1 VYLQEGRVEDSL
13 KYYRDAIDLTRKA
26 RYALGLAQSL
36 RIYGE
41 VLIGLGRHDEAL
53 PHLNEAASTFAD
65 LRDAS
70 SEAGMWAAIASTEER
85 LGRHAS
91 ALGAWGRANQLYRH
105 LEDAQ
110 GELTASEGL
119 ARATRQHVAE
129 PSLALTHYQHA
140 VRLAESLGDLAAE
153 GRLRNV
159 MAILEWSR
167 GDHQAALAHYERA
180 LDVFRRLGDDV
191 HAGLMLNSIGATL
204 RVLGRRDD
212 AARRLHEALEIHR
225 CTGERQLEGH
235 ALGLLG
241 DLSVEQEDAERAA
254 DFYSRSLDIRRATGD
269 RRGEGWML
277 HGLARCELARGVP
290 YRVREHVTHAARIA
304 GECGDPELAA
314 ACEQLRRVAD

>member
-1 VYLQEGRVEDSL
+1 
-13 KYYRDAIDLTRKA
+13 
-26 RYALGLAQSL
+26 
-36 RIYGE
+36 
-41 VLIGLGRHDEAL
+41 
-53 PHLNEAASTFAD
+53 
-65 LRDAS
+65 
-70 SEAGMWAAIASTEER
+70 MWAAIASTEEK
-85 LGRHAS
+85 LARHAA
-91 ALGAWGRANQLYRH
+91 ALAAWGRASQLYRH
-105 LEDAQ
+105 LDDVQ
-110 GELTASEGL
+110 GELAATEGL

-140 VRLAESLGDLAAE
+140 LQLADTLGDLEAE

-167 GDHQAALAHYERA
+167 GDQQAALAHYERA

-204 RVLGRRDD
+204 RALGQQDN

-225 CTGERQLEGH
+225 RTGERQLEGH
-235 ALGLLG
+235 ALALLG

-254 DFYSRSLDIRRATGD
+254 TFYNRSLDIRRATGD

-290 YRVREHVTHAARIA
+290 YRVREHVTQAARIA
-304 GECGDPELAA
+304 DECGDPELAA